1 MECHYAVTS
10 NKGNLSPETA
20 YLLVSDCGGGL
31 CDGQDYIHEH

>member
-20 YLLVSDCGGGL
+20 YLLVSDCGGL
-31 CDGQDYIHEH
+31 RDP